1 MQDIRD
7 FVNEIETSGYFQIVA
22 EDHSGENKDDYMVVL
37 NTKANQKYKIAVDS
51 IMNYDWFNLKRV
63 LDGGEAKV
71 LDQITR
77 IVGYYS
83 KTSNWNKSKLGEL
96 ADRRKGDYAVK

>member
-1 MQDIRD
+1 MQDIQN
-7 FVNEIETSGYFQIVA
+7 FVDEVEKSAYLRIVA
-22 EDHSGENKDDYMVVL
+22 EDHSGESKDDYMVVL
-37 NTKANQKYKIAVDS
+37 NTKENQKYKIKVSS
-51 IMNYDWFNLKRV
+51 IFSYDWRNLKRV

-71 LDQITR
+71 MDQITR